1 MGVTVAKKR
10 VSSRTII
17 CLAYPNDLDNIY
29 AFFCARYKDMTFEE
43 FLNIGLT
50 EFSRKLN
57 SIPKDEPLFEIIQSR
72 VINPAKIKSK
82 EERKRWRELKRLNRI
97 PQLYLSTKEID
108 EILKEG
114 MSNGFKKTK

>member
-1 MGVTVAKKR
+1 M
-10 VSSRTII
+10 
-17 CLAYPNDLDNIY
+17 DNIY
-29 AFFCARYKDMTFEE
+29 AFFCARYKDVPFKD
-43 FLNIGLT
+43 FLDMSLT
-50 EFSRKLN
+50 EFNRKLN

-72 VINPAKIKSK
+72 VINPAKIKNK
-82 EERKRWRELKRLNRI
+82 EERKRWKELKRLNKI

>member
-1 MGVTVAKKR
+1 MGAKKKS
-10 VSSRTII
+10 SSRTII

-29 AFFCARYKDMTFEE
+29 AFFCARYKDISFED
-43 FLNIGLT
+43 FLNMRLT
-50 EFSRKLN
+50 EFNRKLN

-114 MSNGFKKTK
+114 MGNGFKKTK